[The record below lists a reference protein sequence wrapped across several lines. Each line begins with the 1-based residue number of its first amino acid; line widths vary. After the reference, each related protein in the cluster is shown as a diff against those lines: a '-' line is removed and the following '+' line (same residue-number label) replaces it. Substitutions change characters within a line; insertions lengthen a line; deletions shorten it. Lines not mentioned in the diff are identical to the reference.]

1 MVTTNLSKYNL
12 TDTLTLED
20 VRRLYETMERDELLS
35 KYNFPTKPSSD
46 GYYHIWIKDPTKK
59 SGRKQLKAK
68 DIDKLKDKVYANEKG
83 IHEKAR
89 KTFEDVFK
97 IMLDEKFKYVK
108 DPDRLLSVNN
118 SVLHLQQA
126 YHRFFSGT
134 SFEKLYVDE
143 IGKTNIEEVC
153 YQNLS
158 RFNLRKKA
166 FLELRGIIKQVLQ
179 LAYEQY
185 WITDNPYFRV
195 DFHKYN
201 DMLIQSTPISKR
213 VHSEEDLR
221 RMIEYLHK
229 YQKRKPKYMPAYALE
244 LQIIAGLRRGEIPP
258 IRWTDVTD
266 TYLSINKEQILVRAS
281 DRNDKGYNKI
291 VDHTKTYVDRAFP
304 MTNELRDFFRRLKA
318 ANSIFYP
325 ENINCFPNPDSE
337 TGVISNS
344 VVYPFYVRMC
354 NNLGIEICK
363 DFIKGPHSF
372 RRNGITKV
380 SNTPGGN
387 IMIASVLYGN
397 SPQSASSHYY
407 SGIDME
413 TARRII
419 EGNH

>member
-1 MVTTNLSKYNL
+1 MVTKNLSKYNL
-12 TDTLTLED
+12 TDSLTLED
-20 VRRLYETMERDELLS
+20 VRKLYEAMERDQILS

-46 GYYHIWIKDPTKK
+46 GYYHVWIKDPTKK

-68 DIDKLKDKVYANEKG
+68 DIDKLKEKVYASQK
-83 IHEKAR
+83 
-89 KTFEDVFK
+89 KTFEDVFR
-97 IMLDEKFKYVK
+97 IMLDERFKFVK
-108 DPDRLLSVNN
+108 DPDKLLSVNN

-134 SFEKLYVDE
+134 SFEKIYVDQ
-143 IGKTNIEEVC
+143 IGKQDIEQIC
-153 YQNLS
+153 YHNLS

-185 WITDNPYFRV
+185 WIVDNPYFRV

-213 VHSEEDLR
+213 VHTDEDLG

-229 YQKRKPKYMPAYALE
+229 YQQKKPNYMPAYALE
-244 LQIIAGLRRGEIPP
+244 LQILAGLRRGEIPP
-258 IRWTDVTD
+258 LRWTDVTD
-266 TYLSINKEQILVRAS
+266 SCLRINKEQILVRAS
-281 DRNDKGYNKI
+281 DRNDRSYHKI

-304 MTNELRDFFRRLKA
+304 MTTELREFFDRLKSV
-318 ANSIFYP
+318 NDKYYP
-325 ENINCFPNPDSE
+325 ENINCFPNPNSE
-337 TGVISNS
+337 TGVISNC
-344 VVYPFYVRMC
+344 VVYPFYMRMC

-380 SNTPGGN
+380 SNSPGGN
-387 IMIASVLYGN
+387 IMIASILYGN

-407 SGIDME
+407 SGIDLE
-413 TARRII
+413 TAKRLL
-419 EGNH
+419 EGNQ